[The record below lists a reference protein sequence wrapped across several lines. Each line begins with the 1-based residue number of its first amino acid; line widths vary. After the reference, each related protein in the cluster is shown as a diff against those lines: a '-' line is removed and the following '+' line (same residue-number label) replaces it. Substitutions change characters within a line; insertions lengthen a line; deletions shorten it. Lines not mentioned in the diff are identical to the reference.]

1 MSDDLRW
8 QHARLSRR
16 GLLKGFAVS
25 AGAVVLA
32 ACGGGGGGGTTGGG
46 GGGAGTTPT
55 TGGAAVG
62 GGGAAGSPAAQGGG
76 AATTITWF
84 ASRDTTGYRPKLVE
98 HFNKANRIQLD
109 YQEQGATTTDLH
121 DKFVT
126 VASAQDPTADIVSL
140 DVPFVPEFA
149 AAGWTI
155 PVDDALPQDEKAKF
169 FQGTIHGAT
178 YEGNLWDIPW
188 FNNGPGL
195 YYRKVLLDS
204 NGLKLPKTYD

>member
-16 GLLKGFAVS
+16 GLLKGLAVS

-32 ACGGGGGGGTTGGG
+32 ACGGGGGGGGATTGGG

-62 GGGAAGSPAAQGGG
+62 GGSAAGSPAAQGAGAGG
-76 AATTITWF
+76 TVVWF
-84 ASRDTTGYRPKLVE
+84 AGRDTTGYTPKQVE
-98 HFNKANRIQLD
+98 AYNKANRIQID

-126 VASAQDPTADIVSL
+126 VASAKDPTCDFVSL

-155 PVDDALPQDEKAKF
+155 SVDDALPQDEKAKF
-169 FQGTIHGAT
+169 FKGTI
-178 YEGNLWDIPW
+178 D
-188 FNNGPGL
+188 
-195 YYRKVLLDS
+195 
-204 NGLKLPKTYD
+204 